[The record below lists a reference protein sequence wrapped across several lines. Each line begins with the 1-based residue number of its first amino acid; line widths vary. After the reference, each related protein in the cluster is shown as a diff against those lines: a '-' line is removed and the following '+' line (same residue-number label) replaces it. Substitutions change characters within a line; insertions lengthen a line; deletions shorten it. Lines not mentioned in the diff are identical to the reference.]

1 MSDSRKGID
10 RRAFLRLGAAASGV
24 AVSGCGGGGTEAP
37 EASAGMRYRPLG
49 ATGLQVSEVSFGTH
63 GLHNPDLVL
72 AAVDAGI
79 TTLCTSSAYRDGHDE
94 IMIGRALSTLGTRR
108 HDLVILTGDEIR
120 PGATADSI
128 AADID
133 ASLRRLGVDRVA
145 IYCTMQV
152 SSPAGLLR
160 DELFEAFDRAHRAGK
175 VAHLALSGHHGG
187 MQSCLEAARADGRFS
202 VFFTRYDFVSYP
214 DQDDL
219 LRRAS
224 EQGIGT
230 IVFKVAAGS
239 RQNEIADLEAGGLS
253 FPQATVRWALG
264 NRDVASVCATMTSFD
279 HVRTFAGAVGAPLSR
294 AEGEMLRRYSEAVA
308 HRYCRSCGVCEA
320 SCPAGVAIA
329 DVNRFAM
336 YFASYGQQKDAMRAY
351 ADLPAGRRAA
361 ACRSCAGACDGACP
375 FGRPVRS
382 ELVAAHHF
390 LSFGEV

>member
-1 MSDSRKGID
+1 MSDTRSGLD
-10 RRAFLRLGAAASGV
+10 RRSFLRLGAAASG
-24 AVSGCGGGGTEAP
+24 AVLGGCQGGAVRPAGAP
-37 EASAGMRYRPLG
+37 AAMRYRPLG

-94 IMIGRALSTLGTRR
+94 TMIGRALSSLGSRR
-108 HDLVILTGDEIR
+108 HDLVILTGDEVS

-128 AADID
+128 VADVD

-152 SSPAGLLR
+152 SSPEGLLR
-160 DELFEAFDRAHRAGK
+160 DELFDAFDRVRRAGK

-187 MQSCLEAARADGRFS
+187 MQDCLEAAIGDGRFA

-214 DQDDL
+214 EQDAI
-219 LRRAS
+219 LRRGG

-239 RQNEIADLEAGGLS
+239 RQREIADLEAGGLS

-264 NRDVASVCATMTSFD
+264 NRDVASVCATMTTFD
-279 HVRTFAGAVGAPLSR
+279 HVRTFAGAVGAPLSPSE
-294 AEGEMLRRYSEAVA
+294 AAMLRRYADVMA
-308 HRYCRSCGVCEA
+308 GRYCRSCGICEPR
-320 SCPAGVAIA
+320 CPAGVAVA
-329 DVNRFAM
+329 DINRFAM
-336 YFASYGQQKDAMRAY
+336 YFAGYGQERDAMRAY
-351 ADLPAGRRAA
+351 AALPAERRAA
-361 ACRSCAGACDGACP
+361 PCPTCPGFCDETCP
-375 FGRPVRS
+375 FGRPVRR
-382 ELVAAHHF
+382 ELVEAHRV
-390 LSFGEV
+390 LSFPEA